1 MSTDKPGFL
10 RRSWAVLRKPSAKY
24 SVLTLLAVGVIGGIV
39 FWGGFNTAIEETNSL
54 QFCTSCH
61 EMRDTVFQEYKESS
75 HYKNKYGVR
84 AICSDCHVPHDW
96 PHKMLRKAKASF
108 EVWAKITG
116 KVDTPEKF
124 EKHRMELATNEWA
137 RMKASGSRECRN
149 CHSFEAMALAK
160 QKPSAQKNHA
170 EAQASGKVC
179 IDCHKG
185 ITHLLP
191 QEYVEPDQP

>member
-10 RRSWAVLRKPSAKY
+10 RRSWTVLRKPSAKY

-84 AICSDCHVPHDW
+84 AICSDC
-96 PHKMLRKAKASF
+96 LRSMPAKSSTRCR
-108 EVWAKITG
+108 E
-116 KVDTPEKF
+116 
-124 EKHRMELATNEWA
+124 AT
-137 RMKASGSRECRN
+137 GSRRDGPG
-149 CHSFEAMALAK
+149 SGAPLRALPVVTARHCSK
-160 QKPSAQKNHA
+160 
-170 EAQASGKVC
+170 
-179 IDCHKG
+179 
-185 ITHLLP
+185 
-191 QEYVEPDQP
+191 